1 MTIPITKSKLALVT
15 GAAGSMGRAVV
26 KSLIQDGNR
35 VIMVDIDESSLN
47 RVIVDFPAESI
58 IPIKLDIS
66 DPENISSTFNTIEKD
81 YGHVEILVNNAGI
94 LSNNKI
100 LKTTLTEWKK
110 ILSVNLTGT
119 FLMIQAALPGMR
131 ANKWGRIINISS
143 WSAKCGGVTSGTAY
157 SVSKGGI
164 ITLTAAVARET
175 FRDNI
180 TVNAI
185 APAWVK
191 TPMVTEQL
199 SHEEQ
204 KAAVEKIPI
213 GRWCEPEE
221 FAHTVSFLASPLAG
235 FITGEVIDMNA
246 GAQMD

>member
-1 MTIPITKSKLALVT
+1 MKDNKLALVT

-26 KSLIQDGNR
+26 KTFIEKDIH
-35 VIMVDIDESSLN
+35 VVMVDINEDALN
-47 RVIVDFPAESI
+47 REVKTFPSDRVIPLV
-58 IPIKLDIS
+58 LDIT
-66 DPENISSTFNTIEKD
+66 DPDAVIESFRKLEENHSPID
-81 YGHVEILVNNAGI
+81 ILVNNAGI

-100 LKTTLTEWKK
+100 LETTLSEWNRV
-110 ILSVNLTGT
+110 LAVNLTGA

-131 ANKWGRIINISS
+131 SKKWGRIINISS

-157 SVSKGGI
+157 SVSKGGLL
-164 ITLTAAVARET
+164 TLTSAIARET

-199 SHEEQ
+199 TPEQ
-204 KAAVEKIPI
+204 QKQAVEKIPI

-221 FAHTVSFLASPLAG
+221 FANTVSFLASPLAG

>member
-1 MTIPITKSKLALVT
+1 MNNTKLALVT
-15 GAAGSMGRAVV
+15 GAAGAMGRAVV
-26 KSLIQDGNR
+26 KAFIENGDR
-35 VIMVDIDESSLN
+35 VVMVDINEDSLN
-47 RVIVDFPAESI
+47 QVKKLFPSDSI
-58 IPIKLDIS
+58 IPLKLDIT
-66 DPENISSTFNTIEKD
+66 DPNGVTQAFNQLNET
-81 YGHVEILVNNAGI
+81 YGSIDILVNNAGI

-100 LKTTLTEWKK
+100 LETTLSEWNNV
-110 ILSVNLTGT
+110 LTVNLTGA

-131 ANKWGRIINISS
+131 SKKWGRIINVSS

-157 SVSKGGI
+157 SVSKGGLL
-164 ITLTAAVARET
+164 TLTSAIARET

-199 SHEEQ
+199 TPEQ
-204 KAAVEKIPI
+204 QKIAVDKIPI

-221 FAHTVSFLASPLAG
+221 FANTVTFLASPLAG

>member
-1 MTIPITKSKLALVT
+1 MEEMKLALVT
-15 GAAGSMGRAVV
+15 GAAGAMGRAVV
-26 KSLIQDGNR
+26 KAFVEKNIR
-35 VIMVDIDESSLN
+35 VIMVDIDKEALN
-47 RVIVDFPAESI
+47 REAKLFPSDKVIPLV
-58 IPIKLDIS
+58 LDIT
-66 DPENISSTFNTIEKD
+66 DPDAVKEAFNHLEENYAPID
-81 YGHVEILVNNAGI
+81 ILVNNAGI

-100 LKTTLTEWKK
+100 LETTLSEWNKV
-110 ILSVNLTGT
+110 ITVNLTGA

-131 ANKWGRIINISS
+131 SNKWGRIINISS

-157 SVSKGGI
+157 SVSKGGLL
-164 ITLTAAVARET
+164 TLTSAVARET

-199 SHEEQ
+199 TPEQ
-204 KAAVEKIPI
+204 QEQAVQKIPI

-221 FAHTVSFLASPLAG
+221 FANTVIFLASPLAG